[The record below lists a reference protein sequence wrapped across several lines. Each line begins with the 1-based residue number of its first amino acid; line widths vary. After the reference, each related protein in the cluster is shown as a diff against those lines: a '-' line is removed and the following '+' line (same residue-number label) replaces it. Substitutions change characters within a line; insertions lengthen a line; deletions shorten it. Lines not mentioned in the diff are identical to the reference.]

1 MEPTPEN
8 LQGLANYLTQTLSPK
23 YEVRKPAED
32 YLLSVEG
39 TQNYTLLLLRLVDTE
54 QVEMSVRLAAV
65 INFKNVIKR
74 NWRIVEDQP
83 NKVSTMSCSYS
94 IFIEFKQRA

>member
-1 MEPTPEN
+1 MEATPEN
-8 LQGLANYLTQTLSPK
+8 LQVLVTYLTQTLSEK

-39 TQNYTLLLLRLVDTE
+39 TQNYTMLLLRLTESE
-54 QVEMSVRLAAV
+54 QVEMTIRLAAA

-74 NWRIVEDQP
+74 NWRIVEDQA
-83 NKVSTMSCSYS
+83 NKVSL
-94 IFIEFKQRA
+94 